1 MRLRYVVLPR
11 VSRSTAL
18 KIALK
23 AFYVPNKDRRNLNVL
38 VTAPVRRV
46 LTTASP
52 SGDLIA
58 TGVEFE
64 YEGKVYDVNARKEV
78 IVSSGYVS
86 TSIATRQDS
95 DITIE
100 PLVRLISSS
109 SLGSEG
115 VISLRKLVYLSSLLF
130 RGLGRTSK
138 SISCLV

>member
-1 MRLRYVVLPR
+1 M
-11 VSRSTAL
+11 
-18 KIALK
+18 
-23 AFYVPNKDRRNLNVL
+23 NVL
-38 VTAPVRRV
+38 VTATVRRV